1 MKKITLLIFII
12 IIPFFVGCSKAP
24 SLSIHIIDVGQ
35 GDSILIQT
43 PNNSNILVDGGNED
57 SSLIIKNFL
66 KSKKVKNIDFIIA
79 THPDTDHIGSL
90 DDIIDKFDVS
100 KVYLPNKE
108 TKSDSYYNLI
118 QSCNKKS
125 INPQYLSRGDI
136 ISLDSN
142 IKLTVLNPSYTHTD
156 NNSNSIVFK
165 LDYNNKSFL
174 FTGDCTYENEIDI
187 INNFNLEDVD
197 FLKISHHGSKNS
209 SSQEFLYAVSPDVAA
224 ISCGYDNQYN
234 HPHKDI
240 LLRLT
245 QTNTKV
251 YRTDK
256 QGHISFYSDGET
268 ITTTSPPK

>member
-1 MKKITLLIFII
+1 MKKNTVLIFII
-12 IIPFFVGCSKAP
+12 ITLFVGCSKTP

-43 PNNSNILVDGGNED
+43 PNNSNILVDGGHEN

-90 DDIIDKFDVS
+90 DDVIDRFNIS

-108 TKSDSYYNLI
+108 TTSDSYYNLI
-118 QSCNKKS
+118 QSCNKKN

-136 ISLDSN
+136 INLDNN

-165 LDYNNKSFL
+165 LEYKNKSFL
-174 FTGDCTYENEIDI
+174 FTGDCTYENELDI

-209 SSQEFLYAVSPDVAA
+209 SSQEFLSAVSPDVAA
-224 ISCGYDNQYN
+224 ISCGYDNQYG
-234 HPHKDI
+234 HPHKDT
-240 LLRLT
+240 LLRLA
-245 QTNTKV
+245 QTNAKI

-256 QGHISFYSDGET
+256 QGHISFYSDGKT
-268 ITTTSPPK
+268 ITTSSPPK